1 MILIIFS
8 YDKNY
13 TVIGYGKDIYG
24 ENVNYFYMDPVI
36 LFVSDPNKANMTKE
50 NNTVINVT
58 NVTNMSNTFEI
69 QNSDSDII
77 EPTTKETVGSTK
89 NEIIESTAKA
99 IVEQISSTTKIITES
114 TATNDESKSIT
125 STSNVE
131 PKTDKIIIE
140 QSIIPI
146 TSIEETDI
154 VDTVEDSTPLINI
167 NKRSDDDNKANTLAI
182 VFSAIGGV
190 VILGGILGLT
200 IYFKKKAT
208 TNLINSNKEPGS
220 SVSNIKF

>member
-1 MILIIFS
+1 
-8 YDKNY
+8 
-13 TVIGYGKDIYG
+13 
-24 ENVNYFYMDPVI
+24 MDPVI

-58 NVTNMSNTFEI
+58 NVTNVSNTFEI

-77 EPTTKETVGSTK
+77 EPTTKETVESTK